1 MKSHK
6 SRLPLQ
12 EVCCFLAAAL
22 FGATAATASS
32 PVGLQ
37 KILVIPIDLGS
48 TMAELCPYKTPCPVS
63 PQDAAFYQPPRHD
76 AQSWENLLNNYGTR
90 YWQLASYGQ
99 TQAQFTV
106 LASPFGQTGWW
117 IPPHAAADYYNNGDV
132 FVDYKTFAF
141 VEDAARGAI
150 TLTCL
155 LKPLNCSFGQYD
167 RLIVLSNKKA
177 RGGTTDPGTLTVPTV
192 FGSYTFTD
200 TFADESVNDND
211 ALSVMMHEFGHQL
224 GIPTHYGDCG
234 PDYVP
239 KVQGNVECVGVWDIM
254 GFDWIWSQPTGYS
267 RFSRGWID
275 PKTTISYDLL
285 SGIPYSTLTF
295 IRPVE
300 QAPNGVPNLVRLS
313 ISGLN
318 WPQFSGYYAEC
329 RMRINGDEGIFPSSP
344 GIFQKGLLI
353 TRVHEYDYPP
363 VHVVRKVFPPGDT
376 TLAALQ
382 PGESFS
388 DPQLGLF
395 IRLNGYAGDDAEP
408 LCDVEVDYL
417 APPAQGPILL
427 WENRVVQGGFSSFG
441 SLDIGM
447 NHPAPPGDL
456 PAGSPA
462 DQPLKVE
469 PIWPNHNNVLF
480 ARAHTAGTLAAE
492 NVKLN
497 VSITQPALVTS
508 NCGSF
513 TDPKAQEVLL
523 RRVDSLT
530 GGTSTLDFRPHPS
543 DSLGVQMQAPA
554 DPAAG
559 RDASNTVASRI
570 AFDFFDVR
578 SGPQQTRFTL
588 SANRGC
594 DGQTTFHISAG
605 VVPPGWNVSVQPQI
619 VALPPGARTDVVVT
633 VAPPAGAQ
641 PGENGEIRIDVSE
654 VEETSRPTLPD
665 RPLDPLL
672 LQHVDPV
679 GSLQISGRVVGEPAL
694 VNLSCTG
701 SGGRGGPV
709 SVAGRIVPPVSNSTV
724 MLEYSSLGAT
734 QTRFVVTNA
743 DGAFQDSFAAGRGQV
758 QAFWPGDPTHEP
770 AESKGCPF

>member
-1 MKSHK
+1 MESLE
-6 SRLPLQ
+6 SRLPRRMFGCL
-12 EVCCFLAAAL
+12 LAAAL
-22 FGATAATASS
+22 FGAMPASAIS

-37 KILVIPIDLGS
+37 KVLVIPIDLGS
-48 TMAELCPYKTPCPVS
+48 TMADLCPYKTPCPVTS
-63 PQDAAFYQPPRHD
+63 QDAATYQPPRYNT
-76 AQSWENLLNNYGTR
+76 QSWENLLNNYGTR

-99 TQAQFTV
+99 TQVQFTV
-106 LASPFGQTGWW
+106 LASPFGTNGWW

-132 FVDYKTFAF
+132 FIDSKTFAF

-150 TLTCL
+150 TLSCL
-155 LKPLNCSFGQYD
+155 FLNCSFGQYD

-177 RGGTTDPGTLTVPTV
+177 RGGTTYAAGPMTVPTA
-192 FGSYTFTD
+192 FGKYTFTA
-200 TFADESVNDND
+200 TMANESVNDSD

-234 PDYVP
+234 PSYIP
-239 KVQGNVECVGVWDIM
+239 AVQTAVECVGVWDIM

-275 PKTTISYDLL
+275 PKSTISYDLL
-285 SGIPYSTLTF
+285 SGIPFSTLTF
-295 IRPVE
+295 MRPVE

-318 WPQFSGYYAEC
+318 APQFHGYYAEC
-329 RMRINGDEGIFPSSP
+329 RMRINGDEGLYPASP
-344 GIFQKGLLI
+344 GLFQKGLLI
-353 TRVHEYDYPP
+353 TRVHEYSYPP
-363 VHVVRKVFPPGDT
+363 MHVVRKVFPPGDT

-408 LCDVEVDYL
+408 FCDVEVDYL
-417 APPAQGPILL
+417 SPPFQGPILL
-427 WENRVVQGGFSSFG
+427 WQNRVVGGPVTGFG
-441 SLDIGM
+441 SFDIGM
-447 NHPAPPGDL
+447 NHPLPPGDL
-456 PAGSPA
+456 AAGPAA

-469 PIWPNHNNVLF
+469 PVWPHHNNVLF

-497 VSITQPALVTS
+497 VSITQPALLTS

-523 RRVDSLT
+523 RRVDPLT
-530 GGTSTLDFRPHPS
+530 GGSSTLDFRPHPS
-543 DSLGVQMQAPA
+543 DSLGVQMYAPA

-559 RDASNTVASRI
+559 RDASNTVATRI
-570 AFDFFDVR
+570 AFDFFDAK
-578 SGPQQTRFTL
+578 SGAQQTRFTL

-594 DGQTTFHISAG
+594 GEETTFHISPA
-605 VVPPGWNVSVQPQI
+605 VVPPGWEVSVRPEI
-619 VALPPGARTDVVVT
+619 VALAPGTRTDVVVT
-633 VAPPAGAQ
+633 VAPPAGAL
-641 PGENGEIRIDVSE
+641 PGENGEIQIDVSE
-654 VEETSRPTLPD
+654 VEDTSRPTLPD

-672 LQHVDPV
+672 LKHIDPV
-679 GSLQISGRVVGEPAL
+679 GSLQISGRVVGDPAL

-709 SVAGRIVPPVSNSTV
+709 SISGRIVPPVSGATV
-724 MLEYSSLGAT
+724 LLEYRSLGAT
-734 QTRFVVTNA
+734 QTRFVATDAAGV
-743 DGAFQDSFAAGRGQV
+743 FQDSFASGRGHV
-758 QAFWPGDPTHEP
+758 QAFWPGDATHAP
-770 AESKGCPF
+770 AESKVCPF